1 MNKEKELSYP
11 IRILQVFSSAGMHR
25 AGAETLIMN
34 YYHKIDRSKVQFD
47 FIVHTNEKCAYD
59 DEIKLLGGRIYRI
72 PRYTIIN
79 HIRYFILWLNFLHK
93 HTEYRIIH
101 GHYFT
106 ISAIY
111 FCAAKIFN
119 LVCIAHSHI
128 NYKGPRTKRIMKRL
142 ITFPVRYIADY
153 LFACSKDAGIW
164 LYGKNA
170 LRDKKFLL
178 MNNSLDTKRFIFN
191 SKNRGK
197 KRKELKIINKFVIG
211 HIGRFDLQKNHIFI
225 IEIFKKIFTID
236 KNSILILVGDG
247 KLKMSIE
254 QKVLDM
260 GLYGNVIFTGARSD
274 IPELLQ
280 AMDVFLFPSLYEG
293 FGLVLLEAQ
302 ASGLKCIVSDT
313 VTKESNITN
322 KIEYL
327 SLDKSPEYWAR
338 QILKYK
344 DGYERKNNYKKI
356 CDAGYDIEKSAKWL
370 ETFYLK
376 EFNKLKNK

>member
-1 MNKEKELSYP
+1 MNKDKELSYP
-11 IRILQVFSSAGMHR
+11 IRVLQVFSRMDRG
-25 AGAETLIMN
+25 GAETTIMN
-34 YYHKIDRSKVQFD
+34 FYRKIDRNKVQFD
-47 FIVHTNEKCAYD
+47 FLVHTDEKCAYD
-59 DEIKLLGGRIYRI
+59 DEIELLGGRIFRI
-72 PRYTIIN
+72 PRYSIN
-79 HIRYFILWLNFLHK
+79 NNIKYFRLWINFLKRHS
-93 HTEYRIIH
+93 EYRIIH

-119 LVCIAHSHI
+119 SVCIAHSHNT
-128 NYKGPRTKRIMKRL
+128 NYMGPRTKRIMKRL

-247 KLKMSIE
+247 KLKIE

-260 GLYGNVIFTGARSD
+260 GLYGNVIFTGVRSD

-293 FGLVLLEAQ
+293 FPLVLLEAQ
-302 ASGLKCIVSDT
+302 ASGLKCIPRNV
-313 VTKESNITN
+313 I
-322 KIEYL
+322 
-327 SLDKSPEYWAR
+327 
-338 QILKYK
+338 
-344 DGYERKNNYKKI
+344 
-356 CDAGYDIEKSAKWL
+356 
-370 ETFYLK
+370 
-376 EFNKLKNK
+376 